1 MKKSK
6 KTPSR
11 IKYDK
16 SHPTVSARLLVETKE
31 KLYKNLAI
39 LGITLPDAFRV
50 LAGELEVKAIPIDEA
65 RKAGYEEAKNRYAVT
80 YQCNVCGKTLVVTSA
95 AEKAA
100 IAKYM
105 PEHEWGHLE
114 CHKRRQQS

>member
-16 SHPTVSARLLVETKE
+16 NHPTVSGRVTVETKE

-39 LGITLPDAFRV
+39 LGMSLPDALRV
-50 LAGELEVKAIPIDEA
+50 LAGELEVKAIPVEEA
-65 RKAGYEEAKNRYAVT
+65 KKAGYEEARNRYAVT

-105 PEHEWGHLE
+105 LEHRWGHPE